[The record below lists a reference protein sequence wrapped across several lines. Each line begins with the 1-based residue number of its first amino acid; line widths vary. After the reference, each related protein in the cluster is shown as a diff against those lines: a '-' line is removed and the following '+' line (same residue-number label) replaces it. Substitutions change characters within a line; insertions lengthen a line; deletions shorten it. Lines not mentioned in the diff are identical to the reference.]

1 VGWSGNGRWCR
12 LVHFAFEILALWWNA
27 LTFSFPPLDQCN
39 ITIGI
44 SIHGKYRVATENT
57 MFAMPETAIGLFPDV
72 GSMFWMNRLLT
83 KPMANYLGLTGK
95 RIKASDLIH
104 VGLATHYVP
113 SKDLPDLERALV
125 DATNKDE
132 TLESE
137 DVVASVLMSFHET
150 IATDD
155 SFLSQTKDLIEK
167 SFSANTLEDI
177 VSNLEQDGSGFGQ
190 ATLQT
195 INKMSPT
202 SLKLTLEGL
211 KRGAAC
217 ETIGEDLQ
225 MEYRM
230 AKACSRSGSDFFEGV
245 RAVLVDKDHQPR
257 WSPDS
262 LEGVTDEMVESF
274 FAPVEDELVI
284 HKVQQPSKL

>member
-12 LVHFAFEILALWWNA
+12 LVHFAFEIIALWWNA
-27 LTFSFPPLDQCN
+27 LTFSFSPLDQCN
-39 ITIGI
+39 MIIGI

-72 GSMFWMNRLLT
+72 GSMFWMTRLLT

-132 TLESE
+132 NLESE
-137 DVVASVLMSFHET
+137 DVIASVLMSFHET

-155 SFLSQTKDLIEK
+155 SFLAQTKDLIEK

-177 VSNLEQDGSGFGQ
+177 VSNLEQDGSEFGQ

-217 ETIGEDLQ
+217 DTIGEDLQ

-230 AKACSRSGSDFFEGV
+230 AKACTRSGSDFFEGV
-245 RAVLVDKDHQPR
+245 RAILVDKDHQPR

-262 LEGVTDEMVESF
+262 LEGVTDKMVESF
-274 FAPVEDELVI
+274 FAPAEDELVI
-284 HKVQQPSKL
+284 HKIQQPSKL